1 MNLISKQNR
10 IRNNFYEL
18 NGKNVFHWNLRPLPL
33 PRYNSSPIALII
45 FDWCFSARKFVII
58 LILLIDW
65 LCHCSCRSCSTCKAV
80 QRVENCVFTQGQQW
94 VVRFL
99 GALFLEM
106 FFFFFLLFGGSSSPR
121 QLSELIWTVDRRIA
135 FQVCLLWARVH
146 QRQSNL
152 WITNINKQTAENTI
166 NEAKANSL
174 SAPRKSLLRI
184 SPAPFDGILDESP
197 NL

>member
-10 IRNNFYEL
+10 MRNNFYEL

-106 FFFFFLLFGGSSSPR
+106 FFFFFFCFLVGRLR
-121 QLSELIWTVDRRIA
+121 RVNCLNWSELLTDESLSKCVYCGR
-135 FQVCLLWARVH
+135 VCINGSRF
-146 QRQSNL
+146 

>member
-106 FFFFFLLFGGSSSPR
+106 FFFFFFAFWWVVFAASTVWTDLNCWPTNRFPSVFTVGACASTAVD
-121 QLSELIWTVDRRIA
+121 SESQTSTNKLQKTQSTRR
-135 FQVCLLWARVH
+135 
-146 QRQSNL
+146 
-152 WITNINKQTAENTI
+152 KQTV
-166 NEAKANSL
+166 
-174 SAPRKSLLRI
+174 
-184 SPAPFDGILDESP
+184 
-197 NL
+197 